1 MSLSLYNTLTN
12 KKEVFKSIEPNMV
25 GMYVCGITVYDHCHL
40 GHARAYVAFDVLAR
54 YLKYLGYKL
63 NYVRNITDVEDKII
77 KKAIENSETISS
89 ITNRYILSMNK
100 DFKDLGL
107 LIIDEEQKFGV
118 NVKDK
123 MKLKKENVDIL
134 SMTATP
140 IPRTLQFSLMGA
152 RDLSILNTPPKNRR
166 PIITNKISFDKELIE
181 DAINFE
187 VERGGQVFF
196 VHNNVSSIESL
207 SLIHIS
213 EPTRQP

>member
-54 YLKYLGYKL
+54 YLKYLGYGL

-100 DFKDLGL
+100 DFKV
-107 LIIDEEQKFGV
+107 LIHTQ
-118 NVKDK
+118 NVAIC
-123 MKLKKENVDIL
+123 N
-134 SMTATP
+134 
-140 IPRTLQFSLMGA
+140 RGNCF
-152 RDLSILNTPPKNRR
+152 RILNCFFDYFVLN
-166 PIITNKISFDKELIE
+166 IS
-181 DAINFE
+181 
-187 VERGGQVFF
+187 
-196 VHNNVSSIESL
+196 NVSDI
-207 SLIHIS
+207 I
-213 EPTRQP
+213 QPIT